1 MKDSVLRFG
10 IRILADIRTILEVDI
25 YTPDK
30 IFINLAA
37 KIRLQKSSH
46 LFIGL
51 FLVSLLRV

>member
-46 LFIGL
+46 LIIGL
-51 FLVSLLRV
+51 FLVRPT